1 MQSSGMTNKG
11 IPETAKQQPATYLKA
26 TQKVGS
32 IKGQLNYTQDQN
44 CFSHWED
51 PIHNGS
57 AVQQIVRDVKRDI
70 DRDTLG
76 TKQPKWNQSV
86 GIIGHPPADSHS
98 NTLFQIKHG
107 LKDETIVNMKAQKTY
122 VGTDTR
128 DSAYSGWN
136 VSTQVVHPRDS
147 ERFL

>member
-1 MQSSGMTNKG
+1 M
-11 IPETAKQQPATYLKA
+11 KA

-32 IKGQLNYTQDQN
+32 IKGQLNYTADQN

-51 PIHNGS
+51 PINNGTK
-57 AVQQIVRDVKRDI
+57 VQQIVRDVKRDI

-76 TKQPKWNQSV
+76 TKHPKFDHSV
-86 GIIGHPPADSHS
+86 GIVGHPPANSHS

-107 LKDETIVNMKAQKTY
+107 LKDETIVSLKAQKTY
-122 VGTDTR
+122 AGVDTR

-136 VSTQVVHPRDS
+136 VST
-147 ERFL
+147 